1 MAALLGGTALADRT
15 DPATDDRICAAA
27 LRCVARRGLRKTTLD
42 DVANEAGCSRATV
55 YRAFPGGKDV
65 LMAAAAAREVDR
77 LLDELARDLERAT
90 HLEDA
95 LVIAVT
101 GATRSLLGH
110 EAFTYLMAHEPRVVL
125 PHLSF
130 EGLDPVLARAVEF
143 LAPTL
148 ERFVDPHAARRVA
161 EWTARLTVLYFDD
174 TAPFDLSDPADVRQL
189 VAIHV
194 LPGIDA
200 AVQQEQ

>member
-1 MAALLGGTALADRT
+1 MIVGWLGQRNCPQTGPKKGLATQPSPSPWRVTGVLLWQRKADPPPETRGISRHRLWGMPLLRT
-15 DPATDDRICAAA
+15 DVD
-27 LRCVARRGLRKTTLD
+27 
-42 DVANEAGCSRATV
+42 NELYA
-55 YRAFPGGKDV
+55 P
-65 LMAAAAAREVDR
+65 AARV
-77 LLDELARDLERAT
+77 
-90 HLEDA
+90 
-95 LVIAVT
+95 LVRTVRPGWEPPI
-101 GATRSLLGH
+101 
-110 EAFTYLMAHEPRVVL
+110 EPRVVL